1 MRFLSVLTAFLPLG
15 GTSIIQ
21 GEIIDCRAKY
31 GVGCTFFSTIWE
43 LYVSRGTLLWKSIK
57 KKSAIFLTNL
67 ADFQF

>member
-21 GEIIDCRAKY
+21 GEIIDCGSKY
-31 GVGCTFFSTIWE
+31 VMGCTFFSTIWE
-43 LYVSRGTLLWKSIK
+43 LYVSRGTSLCWDI